1 MGLRRTRLKPRNEVR
16 AAKMR
21 ALNFPE
27 PPVVPPWC
35 LIAHELQRYQASH
48 GEKSVPAGWSA
59 CWGPVDPAHVTP
71 RGMGGVNS
79 SKDDVVWLCRGH
91 HGEQEGKTRAFEAR
105 YNVNLKAEAARIAAG
120 GTEPGAPA

>member
-1 MGLRRTRLKPRNEVR
+1 MRELDRQLAEQRAGNDRLKARNEVR

-35 LIAHELQRYQASH
+35 LIAHELRRYQARH
-48 GEKSVPAGWSA
+48 GEKAVPAGWSA
-59 CWGPVDPAHVTP
+59 CWGPVDPAHVSC

-79 SKDDVVWLCRGH
+79 SK
-91 HGEQEGKTRAFEAR
+91 
-105 YNVNLKAEAARIAAG
+105 AARTVSGNSKTSARARSWPLLNC
-120 GTEPGAPA
+120 E